1 MALKKFKASSIE
13 AAREKAEKALGHS
26 YIVLETKEPTATEPA
41 WIHVLEDKNLNGN
54 GNGSGT
60 YSRKDLF
67 PKAFNK
73 LKETVNDS
81 LQLFN
86 PEQRHSDRRSKRQSD
101 RNSSQQGNRQS
112 SQQSDRSTKQQSLSD
127 TSGRTADEELQARA
141 KENANRSGIGE
152 DTKFSLDMGEAPNYE
167 KDFQALNQKIDR
179 LEKLVAD
186 QVIGGNIH
194 FISHPAFQQLLA
206 NGVPYATI
214 TAWFNGLINQG
225 AEPYGKSDQF
235 LSLLGAKVKES
246 LDIAATKK
254 PAHLMLFT
262 GMPGSGKSS
271 LIMKLAL
278 HPALLGNAS
287 CALVS
292 VVPAKQKNYYSSLAA
307 FATEH
312 EINHSTIRTLEELK
326 NFAASWPDFDHVF
339 VEMPSQQTKYRS
351 SLIPLK
357 HFYEFNAKVKALEVH
372 QVVNS
377 TSNSECLNK
386 LPLFQNPSAP
396 TYLDFTHLDSAPQ
409 KGHLLPLMRKSGC
422 KARYTSSGPTVPDDI
437 SKFEPASFARQLFSN
452 A

>member
-1 MALKKFKASSIE
+1 MALKKFKAASIE
-13 AAREKAEKALGHS
+13 AARQKAEKALGQS
-26 YIVLETKEPTATEPA
+26 YIVLETKEPTDTEPA

-54 GNGSGT
+54 TNGSGT

-86 PEQRHSDRRSKRQSD
+86 PEERASDRPSPSAR
-101 RNSSQQGNRQS
+101 
-112 SQQSDRSTKQQSLSD
+112 KQQPLPD
-127 TSGRTADEELQARA
+127 TNSRTADEELEARA
-141 KENANRSGIGE
+141 EEKSNGQ
-152 DTKFSLDMGEAPNYE
+152 DTQFSLDINQPPDYE
-167 KDFQALNQKIDR
+167 EDFRTLNQKIDR
-179 LEKLVAD
+179 LEQLVSD
-186 QVIGGNIH
+186 QLIGGNVH
-194 FISHPAFQQLLA
+194 FISHPAFQQLQA

-214 TAWFNGLINQG
+214 TAWFNELIKQG
-225 AEPYGKSDQF
+225 AEPYGRSDEF
-235 LSLLGAKVKES
+235 LKHLGAKVKET
-246 LDIAATKK
+246 LDIAASGK
-254 PAHLMLFT
+254 PAHIMLFT

-292 VVPAKQKNYYSSLAA
+292 VVPAKQKNYYASLAS
-307 FATEH
+307 FAAEH
-312 EINHSTIRTLEELK
+312 GINHSTVRTVDELK
-326 NFAASWPDFDHVF
+326 DCAESWPGYDHVF

-357 HFYEFNAKVKALEVH
+357 QFYEFNSRSDALEVH
-372 QVVNS
+372 QVVNA
-377 TSNSECLNK
+377 TSNSECLNN
-386 LPLFQNPSAP
+386 LRIFENPSAP

-409 KGHLLPLMRKSGC
+409 KGHLLPVMQKAGC
-422 KARYTSSGPTVPDDI
+422 KAKYTSSGPTVPDDI
-437 SKFEPASFARQLFSN
+437 SKFEPASFARQLLSN